1 MQKEFTIANP
11 LGIHSRPAGDVMKK
25 AKSFPCDVF
34 ITKAE
39 KRVNAKSIVGV
50 LALEMRCGDKVIVET
65 KGEQEQEALDAV
77 GAMLESILE

>member
-65 KGEQEQEALDAV
+65 KGEQEQEALDAI